1 MRIRQIAHYQVK
13 PAAVDRVKRAIAEF
27 VEHVKANEP
36 GTRLYMAWQQ
46 ADDPTRFAHFFIFDD
61 EAAQQA
67 HSRSDAV
74 ERFQSVY
81 SPELVGGGVRFVDY
95 ALVAE
100 KGAP

>member
-13 PAAVDRVKRAIAEF
+13 PEAVDRVKRAIAEF

-61 EAAQQA
+61 EGAQQA
-67 HSRSDAV
+67 HGRSDAV
-74 ERFQSVY
+74 KRFQSVY

-100 KGAP
+100 KDAP